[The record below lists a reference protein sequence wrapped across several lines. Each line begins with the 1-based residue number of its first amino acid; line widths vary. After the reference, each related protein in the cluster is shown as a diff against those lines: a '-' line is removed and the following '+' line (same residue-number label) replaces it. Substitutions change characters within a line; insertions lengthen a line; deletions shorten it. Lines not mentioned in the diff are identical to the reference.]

1 MHDVSPCQAPCH
13 HPCSGTSQVTG
24 WVCKQLSGSWTF
36 SCCALCRRAER
47 QARLGARFRHRC
59 GRPGCGAA
67 GCAGV
72 HDANAMFKMLRCAL
86 LFGHVCCLRLIM
98 VRQRHARASA
108 AQLVCITWHRSYATL
123 HARLY
128 RSLEVT
134 TCGVVRFQVTLTDL
148 PGALPLL
155 RRNAAAAAA
164 AIAAAG
170 GSATV
175 AELDWA
181 GAPGWLPSSW
191 PAPPAAAAP
200 TAGAEPAL
208 SCRCAAED
216 GAGADRARQRPAQ
229 ARPCA
234 ERTAESA
241 CGWAGAAAPAA
252 SCQPRRCSGR
262 APDEA
267 PTVPGAHDA
276 GDARTHAAP
285 CCGRVD
291 SGGSGNR
298 AGRGQAAEAPD
309 RPGAPAAEAAGQAHA
324 ALCCG
329 RVGSGVR
336 EGQGQAAEAPAH
348 PGALAEG
355 AALCDARYD
364 LLLGADLV
372 YTAAAVAPLAN
383 AVARALRAPSGG
395 RRGAAGAGACGVLLA
410 HKDRHAHVTAGLMR
424 ALEALGLRLEPV
436 GVSVR
441 SPAVRVY
448 VAPASAHAPD
458 AGTAGGVQGLLGAR

>member
-1 MHDVSPCQAPCH
+1 MMSRRVKH
-13 HPCSGTSQVTG
+13 HVTIHA
-24 WVCKQLSGSWTF
+24 V
-36 SCCALCRRAER
+36 
-47 QARLGARFRHRC
+47 ARHKSL
-59 GRPGCGAA
+59 A
-67 GCAGV
+67 GCASSSLAHGLSAAVRSAGALSGKRVLELGSGTGV
-72 HDANAMFKMLRCAL
+72 AGLAAALLGAQVCMIPTRYSKMLRCAL
-86 LFGHVCCLRLIM
+86 LFGHVCCLRLIR
-98 VRQRHARASA
+98 VRQRHARAPA

-123 HARLY
+123 HVRLY
-128 RSLEVT
+128 RPLEVT
-134 TCGVVRFQVTLTDL
+134 TCGVVYFQVTLTDL

-181 GAPGWLPSSW
+181 GVPGWQPSSW

-200 TAGAEPAL
+200 TAGAEQAL

-216 GAGADRARQRPAQ
+216 GAGADRARRRPAQ
-229 ARPCA
+229 AHPCA
-234 ERTAESA
+234 ERPAESA

-252 SCQPRRCSGR
+252 SCQPSRRSGC
-262 APDEA
+262 APDDA
-267 PTVPGAHDA
+267 PIAPCAPDASDAQAHA
-276 GDARTHAAP
+276 SS
-285 CCGRVD
+285 CCGRI
-291 SGGSGNR
+291 SNGIWEGP
-298 AGRGQAAEAPD
+298 GRAAEAPA

-324 ALCCG
+324 ASCCG

-348 PGALAEG
+348 PGAPAEG
-355 AALCDARYD
+355 AALCNARYD

-395 RRGAAGAGACGVLLA
+395 RRGAAAAGACGVLLA

-424 ALEALGLRLEPV
+424 ALEALGLRLDPV

-448 VAPASAHAPD
+448 AAPAPAHAPD
-458 AGTAGGVQGLLGAR
+458 AGTAGGV